1 MSQMWT
7 KLTSYF
13 SRTKDNKLN
22 DEPLFVFEDIEIDD
36 DSSLLGKIKVT
47 VTESVEV
54 KTSYK
59 SFFLT
64 LAIGFMFIC
73 LSLIFLPLVAISPQ
87 KFLLLFSIGSII
99 TISSFIFIY
108 GTFEYLKMLF
118 NKQRFIFTTIY
129 ILSLLLGVYA
139 TFVKDTYLL
148 SLISVIIQFVT
159 MIIFIL
165 SFIPGGR
172 TGISFILSMLYS
184 PISKLLGNK

>member
-1 MSQMWT
+1 MWT